1 MLLVRGEV
9 LVIGKTLKYVGALI
23 ALGTILIN
31 IFIDNFTITTFII
44 IVCEILIVLGYLLNK
59 KHI

>member
-9 LVIGKTLKYVGALI
+9 LVIGKILKYVGALI
-23 ALGTILIN
+23 ALGTIFIN
-31 IFIDNFTITTFII
+31 IFINNFTIITFII
-44 IVCEILIVLGYLLNK
+44 VICEILIVLGYLLNK

>member
-1 MLLVRGEV
+1 M
-9 LVIGKTLKYVGALI
+9 GKTLKYVGPLI
-23 ALGTILIN
+23 SLGTILIN

-44 IVCEILIVLGYLLNK
+44 VICEILIILGYLLDK